1 MLLIFLRREIE
12 IFNNFVNT
20 LGAGHSPEHWHM
32 NS

>member
-1 MLLIFLRREIE
+1 MLIFLRNEIE

-20 LGAGHSPEHWHM
+20 NDAGPGPKQRNM